1 MRVRHQCSL
10 SSESELVKLFFKRS
24 RAGPNSTPE
33 DAIESLATNLRRTRR
48 FAARPVVHL
57 DPFLAARNVVDFT
70 VSSTLHCD
78 GYLEARGCTFEDG
91 FGMVVK
97 KYVSEER
104 VRFTIAHE
112 LCHTFFYELV
122 PELKFHSHST
132 DDHEERL
139 CNLGAAAFLMP
150 AAGLRRR
157 VERVPV
163 SMEGLEIL
171 AEEYGVSVCAMFL
184 RLRGLDAWKCELSMW
199 RPLVDHTFKLEKLY
213 GGPSLDW
220 QWSEDSVPSAAWESK
235 GVKAGETFLQ
245 YFDDRGVR
253 RVKPVSYQVVR
264 RGNSLIALW
273 GKLRRTGRGILP
285 LFDRQQA

>member
-1 MRVRHQCSL
+1 MRVRHQCSP
-10 SSESELVKLFFKRS
+10 SSASELVKLFLKRS
-24 RAGPNSTPE
+24 GVGPDSTAE
-33 DAIESLATNLRRTRR
+33 DAIESLATNLRRRRR
-48 FAARPVVHL
+48 FAARPVLRL
-57 DPFLAARNVVDFT
+57 DPFLAARNVVDFRL
-70 VSSTLHCD
+70 SRTLHCD
-78 GYLEARGCTFEDG
+78 GYLEARGSTFEDG

-97 KYVSEER
+97 AHVSEER
-104 VRFTIAHE
+104 ARFTIAHE

-122 PELKFHSHST
+122 PELKFRSHTT
-132 DDHEERL
+132 DDQEERL
-139 CNLGAAAFLMP
+139 CNLGGAAFLMP

-157 VERVPV
+157 AARVPV
-163 SMEGLEIL
+163 SVEGLEVL
-171 AEEYGVSVCAMFL
+171 ADEYGVSVCAMFL